1 MLFALE
7 LEKCTINKV
16 PLNDCTPVTGRGCA
30 RSVSA
35 LLRVYSYRLVLTPT
49 KRRKVSSYAPSPCV
63 SHYPWQCRQNLFP
76 AFILFLAFT
85 TISKA
90 ALSPITIAVAIYSS
104 HIRVIFPCF
113 AATPMPLVIRSSPLP
128 TLYTC
133 CPPSNRLFRCHHRF
147 LPPAPLRS
155 LLHGCSPPR
164 RCPPSRGQCHRRG
177 RCPCFPPSLLW
188 RKLEAISKAQ

>member
-1 MLFALE
+1 MDTA
-7 LEKCTINKV
+7 T
-16 PLNDCTPVTGRGCA
+16 DCTPVVDVHAHARRPNSSACTLTGGHGRRGDVLGNG
-30 RSVSA
+30 VS
-35 LLRVYSYRLVLTPT
+35 RECR
-49 KRRKVSSYAPSPCV
+49 
-63 SHYPWQCRQNLFP
+63 QCRQNLFP
-76 AFILFLAFT
+76 AFILFPAFT

-113 AATPMPLVIRSSPLP
+113 AATPMPLVIRSSHLP

-177 RCPCFPPSLLW
+177 RCPCFPPSLLR

>member
-1 MLFALE
+1 M
-7 LEKCTINKV
+7 CTFGV
-16 PLNDCTPVTGRGCA
+16 RTPSRVLLPVGTDA
-30 RSVSA
+30 DETEESF
-35 LLRVYSYRLVLTPT
+35 LLRPLPLCE
-49 KRRKVSSYAPSPCV
+49 SP
-63 SHYPWQCRQNLFP
+63 YLWQCRQNLFP
-76 AFILFLAFT
+76 AFILFPAFT

-133 CPPSNRLFRCHHRF
+133 CPPSNGLFRCHHRF

-164 RCPPSRGQCHRRG
+164 RCPPSRGQCHRCG